1 MKFTLID
8 YQAQAVAD
16 VLDNMKKARVFWQDH
31 DMKTAFSLAA
41 TTGSGKTVM
50 AAAVFEALLFGND
63 ELEFEPDPGAVVIW
77 FSDDPSLNTQSKWR
91 LQEASDKLTISDL
104 VTVENTFNRETL
116 EAGKIYFLNTQKLSK
131 SSLLTRGHDPD
142 DDSLETADGQKIM
155 PDMRAF
161 TIWDTIRNTIENPDL
176 TLYLVLDEAHRGMKA
191 DGGVAG
197 ASGRQT
203 IVKQLINGSGGTPAI
218 PIVWGISAT
227 VDRFNKAL
235 KDMQG
240 RTTLPHVQVDAG
252 LVQASGLLKDTIT
265 MDVPDEV
272 GDFETVLLRRGADKL
287 REITEAWAGYAYEQG
302 DGSKVQP
309 LLVLQVPDAP
319 NPKDIGK
326 WLDIIL
332 ERFPDLPED
341 SIANVFG
348 EHKTETFGRHTVP
361 YIEPQRVQQDAWVR
375 ILIAKNAIST
385 GWDCPRAEVM
395 VSLRAA
401 SDRTHITQLL
411 GRMVRTPLARRISGN
426 DRLNA
431 VDCLLPHF
439 NKETVTAV
447 VDELMKG
454 GESGE
459 ELPGRRVLINPRE
472 MKPNPAIPEE
482 VWEKLTSLPSQ
493 TLPKKQA
500 RPVKRLTALAHE
512 LAMDDLL
519 PDAGKKAHEAMHAVL
534 DASVETYATKITEAR
549 ASVLTVEGKTLSA
562 DTKTREMSFDDFVEA
577 ADYAVIED
585 AYKRAGRAISPDL
598 ATTYAEHL
606 AGGMEDQEDEEE
618 ALIEAHT
625 IIAAIGLVPKIKDD
639 LEAEAEKLAREWLGT
654 HKGAIKGLTDE
665 RQEAYRQIR
674 EMSTDPLPVEIARP
688 HMWLQPT
695 TAREPNGKEYD
706 LERFEGH
713 LLCDEDG
720 LFPDAF
726 NSSWEPA
733 VLRAELQKEGS
744 IGWYRNPARASQD
757 SLGVVYEEAG
767 ENRLV
772 RPDFIFFVQMEDGS
786 IAADLIDPHGD
797 HLADALPKLKGLTK
811 YAARNLETFRRM
823 EAITKLKKT
832 GTYRM
837 LDLTNEEVREAVEAA
852 TSAEELYGSPMAEDY
867 VV

>member
-1 MKFTLID
+1 MKFTLKT
-8 YQAQAVAD
+8 YQEAAVAE
-16 VLDNMKKARVFWQDH
+16 VLSNLKDARDDWHSKKR
-31 DMKTAFSLAA
+31 KTAFSLAA

-77 FSDDPSLNTQSKWR
+77 FSDDPSLNEQSKWR
-91 LQEASDKLTISDL
+91 LNEASDKLTVSDL
-104 VTVENTFNRETL
+104 VTVESSFNRESL
-116 EAGKIYFLNTQKLSK
+116 EGGKIYFLNTQKLSK
-131 SSLLTRGHDPD
+131 TSLLTRGHDPD

-161 TIWDTIRNTIENPDL
+161 TIWDTIRNTIEDPDL
-176 TLYLVLDEAHRGMKA
+176 TLYLVLDEAHRGMKD
-191 DGGVAG
+191 DGGVAA

-227 VDRFNKAL
+227 VQRFNDAMKG
-235 KDMQG
+235 MQG
-240 RTTLPHVQVDAG
+240 RTILPHVEVDTV

-265 MDVPDEV
+265 MDVPDEA

-287 REITEAWAGYAYEQG
+287 REITQAWAAYAEEQG
-302 DGSKVQP
+302 DASKVQP
-309 LLVLQVPDAP
+309 LMVLQVPDAP
-319 NPKDIGK
+319 NPNDIAK
-326 WLDIIL
+326 WLDVIL
-332 ERFPDLPED
+332 DRFPELPEN

-348 EHKTETFGRHTVP
+348 EHKTETFGRHSVP
-361 YIEPQRVQQDAWVR
+361 YIEPQRVQQDDRVR
-375 ILIAKNAIST
+375 ILLAKNAIST

-401 SDRTHITQLL
+401 SDKTHITQLL

-431 VDCLLPHF
+431 VDCLLPRF
-439 NKETVTAV
+439 NKETVKAV

-454 GESGE
+454 ESGE
-459 ELPGRRVLINPRE
+459 DLPGRRVLTNAQQ
-472 MKPNPAIPEE
+472 MLPNPAIPED

-493 TLPKKQA
+493 MLPKKQA

-519 PDAGKKAHEAMHAVL
+519 PDAGRKAHAAMHAIL
-534 DASVETYATKITEAR
+534 DAALEAYATDIGNAR
-549 ASVLTVEGKTLSA
+549 ASVLVVEGKTLTA
-562 DTKTREMSFDDFVEA
+562 DTETKKMTFNDFVEA

-585 AYKRAGRAISPDL
+585 AYRRSGRAISPDL

-606 AGGMEDQEDEEE
+606 AAGMEDEEDEEE

-639 LEAEAEKLAREWLGT
+639 LEAAAEQLARDWLT
-654 HKGAIKGLTDE
+654 AHKEAIKDLTDE
-665 RQEAYRQIR
+665 RQEAYRQIQ
-674 EMSTDPLPVEIARP
+674 EMSADPLPAEVARP

-706 LERFEGH
+706 LERFERH

-720 LFPDAF
+720 MFPDAF

-733 VLRAELQKEGS
+733 VLRAELQKEGN

-757 SLGVVYEEAG
+757 SLGAVYEEAG
-767 ENRLV
+767 EYRIV
-772 RPDFIFFVQMEDGS
+772 RPDFVFFVRLEDGTV
-786 IAADLIDPHGD
+786 AADLIDPHGD
-797 HLADALPKLKGLTK
+797 HLADALPKLKGLAR
-811 YAARNLETFRRM
+811 YAAANLGHFRRI
-823 EAITKLKKT
+823 EAITKSRKNGAFRK
-832 GTYRM
+832 
-837 LDLTNEEVREAVEAA
+837 LDLTREDVRSAVEAA
-852 TSAEELYGSPMAEDY
+852 SSAEGLYASAAAEEY
-867 VV
+867 AA

>member
-63 ELEFEPDPGAVVIW
+63 ELEFEPDPSAVVIW

-161 TIWDTIRNTIENPDL
+161 TIWDTIRNTIEDPKL
-176 TLYLVLDEAHRGMKA
+176 TLYLVLDEAHRGMNA
-191 DGGVAG
+191 DGGVAA

-287 REITEAWAGYAYEQG
+287 REITETWAGYAQEQG
-302 DGSKVQP
+302 DGSMVQP
-309 LLVLQVPDAP
+309 LMVLQVPDAP
-319 NPKDIGK
+319 NPNDIGK
-326 WLDIIL
+326 WLDVIL
-332 ERFPDLPED
+332 ERFPELPED

-348 EHKTETFGRHTVP
+348 EHKTETFGKHTVP
-361 YIEPQRVQQDAWVR
+361 YIEPQRVQQDGWVR

-401 SDRTHITQLL
+401 SDKTHITQLL

-431 VDCLLPHF
+431 VDCLLPNF
-439 NKETVTAV
+439 NKQTVTTV
-447 VDELMKG
+447 IDELMKG
-454 GESGE
+454 GDSGE
-459 ELPGRRVLINPRE
+459 ELPGRRVLINPCE
-472 MKPNPAIPEE
+472 MKPNPAIPAD
-482 VWEKLTSLPSQ
+482 VWDKLTSLPSQ
-493 TLPKKQA
+493 ILPKKQA

-512 LAMDDLL
+512 LAMDGLL
-519 PDAGKKAHEAMHAVL
+519 PDAGKKSHAAMHAVL
-534 DASVETYATKITEAR
+534 DTAIETYATDIANAR
-549 ASVLTVEGKTLSA
+549 ASVLMVEGKTLTA
-562 DTKTREMSFDDFVEA
+562 DTETKVMTFDDFVEA

-585 AYKRAGRAISPDL
+585 AYKRAGRAINPDL

-606 AGGMEDQEDEEE
+606 ASDMDDAEDE
-618 ALIEAHT
+618 ALVEAHAT
-625 IIAAIGLVPKIKDD
+625 IAAIGLVSKIKDD
-639 LEAEAEKLAREWLGT
+639 LEAAAEQMAKDWLAAHRA
-654 HKGAIKGLTDE
+654 AIKGLTDE
-665 RQEAYRQIR
+665 RQEVYRQIQ

-706 LERFEGH
+706 LERFECH

-720 LFPDAF
+720 MFPDAF

-733 VLRAELQKEGS
+733 ILRAELQRQGN

-757 SLGVVYEEAG
+757 SLGIVYEEAG
-767 ENRLV
+767 ENRIV
-772 RPDFIFFVQMEDGS
+772 RPDFILFVRLEDGAV
-786 IAADLIDPHGD
+786 AADLIDPHGD
-797 HLADALPKLKGLTK
+797 HLADALPKLKGLAK
-811 YAARNLETFRRM
+811 YAAENLSTFRRI

-832 GTYRM
+832 GAYRK
-837 LDLTNEEVREAVEAA
+837 LDLTKEEVRAAVEAA
-852 TSAEELYGSPMAEDY
+852 TSAEGLYASATAEDY
-867 VV
+867 AL